1 MLTFTNLKLPHDWR
15 LCDKKNL
22 IFQKDKLYE
31 ISSTDIDLV
40 EDLAFII
47 HMFY

>member
-1 MLTFTNLKLPHDWR
+1 MLTFMNLKLPHDWK

-31 ISSTDIDLV
+31 TSSTDIDLV
-40 EDLAFII
+40 EFII
-47 HMFY
+47 HLFY